1 MILHFIVPKA
11 NGTLIMGTNKA
22 AVAWEYLTMSS
33 KEGRDVAL
41 IQEWA
46 AGQVAAGASGTQG
59 RGT

>member
-1 MILHFIVPKA
+1 
-11 NGTLIMGTNKA
+11 MGTNKA
-22 AVAWEYLTMSS
+22 AVAWEYFTMSS